1 MNKLL
6 AIALVL
12 ATAVDAG
19 GAMAAERSVTMAIQN
34 MTCAACPYIVQKSMS
49 AVSGVEKVEV
59 SFADKTAT
67 VTFDDAKTTVDA
79 IASASKN
86 AGYPATVKE

>member
-6 AIALVL
+6 GVAIVL
-12 ATAVDAG
+12 ATAANAG

-49 AVSGVEKVEV
+49 AVDGVEKVEV
-59 SFADKTAT
+59 SFEDKTAT
-67 VTFDDAKTTVDA
+67 ITFDDTKTTVDA

-86 AGYPATVKE
+86 AGYPAIVKE

>member
-1 MNKLL
+1 MNKLFAIAIVL
-6 AIALVL
+6 AIA
-12 ATAVDAG
+12 ADAG

-49 AVSGVEKVEV
+49 AVDGVEKVDV
-59 SFADKTAT
+59 SFEDKTAT
-67 VTFDDAKTTVDA
+67 VTFDDTKTTVDA

-86 AGYPATVKE
+86 AGYPAALKE

>member
-1 MNKLL
+1 MIKLL
-6 AIALVL
+6 AVALVL
-12 ATAVDAG
+12 TTAANAG
-19 GAMAAERSVTMAIQN
+19 GAMAAERAVTMAIQN

-59 SFADKTAT
+59 SFEDKTAT
-67 VTFDDAKTTVDA
+67 VTFDDTKTTVDA

-86 AGYPATVKE
+86 AGYPAIVKN